1 MSRCR
6 SVYHSS
12 IWKPILD
19 DFMKFSNF
27 PSNKETKAGPA
38 RLLDRWLLFMFTDS
52 SIFAKHQFRWCGQY
66 LVTILKGWVDSYCAW
81 NGYVQELY
89 DNEGIKKFPSLTIQ
103 YWLLYGQPP
112 KSQKALRLDAGTPHE
127 YWGQYWNTAPLLW
140 QSIVKHLK
148 LKSSFF

>member
-6 SVYHSS
+6 LVYHAS

-38 RLLDRWLLFMFTDS
+38 RLLDDFCLCLPIR
-52 SIFAKHQFRWCGQY
+52 QFLQSNNLDDVANISLQFWNG
-66 LVTILKGWVDSYCAW
+66 SYCAW
-81 NGYVQELY
+81 NGYVPELY
-89 DNEGIKKFPSLTIQ
+89 DNEGIKKIPSLTIQ